1 MLCAMIHILWENAHA
16 HAALYDCMWCIISF
30 QLFYF
35 SILYSDGK
43 NIMNLMSIMKHKASS
58 FMDKLHV
65 RTIIWK

>member
-1 MLCAMIHILWENAHA
+1 MLMLHCMIV
-16 HAALYDCMWCIISF
+16 CGVSF
-30 QLFYF
+30 HFNFFYF

-43 NIMNLMSIMKHKASS
+43 NIMNLMNIMKHKASS